1 MEITLKTPQKIVIKP
16 EETKT
21 LEKLTV
27 MRMVD
32 LPNEKKVR
40 VFIKELR
47 EPITLWEGDEY
58 DAIGQWTDSDVQAKL
73 TELYS

>member
-1 MEITLKTPQKIVIKP
+1 MEITLQTPQTIVIKP

-58 DAIGQWTDSDVQAKL
+58 DAIGQWTDSDVQTKL

>member
-1 MEITLKTPQKIVIKP
+1 MEITLQTPQTIVIKP

-32 LPNEKKVR
+32 LPAQKKVK
-40 VFIKELR
+40 VFVKELK
-47 EPITLWEGDEY
+47 EPVTLWEGAEY
-58 DAIGQWTDSDVQAKL
+58 DSIGQWTDSDVQAKL

>member
-1 MEITLKTPQKIVIKP
+1 MEITLQTPQTIVIKP

-27 MRMVD
+27 MSMVD

-58 DAIGQWTDSDVQAKL
+58 DAIGQWTDSDVQTKL

>member
-1 MEITLKTPQKIVIKP
+1 MEITLQTPQTIVIKP
-16 EETKT
+16 EKTKT

-40 VFIKELR
+40 VFVKELR

-58 DAIGQWTDSDVQAKL
+58 DAIGQWTDSDVQTKL

>member
-1 MEITLKTPQKIVIKP
+1 MEITLQTPQTIVIKP

-40 VFIKELR
+40 VFVKELR
-47 EPITLWEGDEY
+47 EPITLWEGEAY
-58 DAIGQWTDSDVQAKL
+58 DVIGQWTDSDVQAKL

>member
-1 MEITLKTPQKIVIKP
+1 MEITFQTPQTIVIKQ

-32 LPNEKKVR
+32 LPNEKKVK
-40 VFIKELR
+40 VFLKELR
-47 EPITLWEGDEY
+47 EPVILWEGDEY
-58 DAIGQWTDSDVQAKL
+58 DAIGQWTDSDVQTKL

>member
-1 MEITLKTPQKIVIKP
+1 MEITFQTPQTIVIKP

-32 LPNEKKVR
+32 LPNEKKVK
-40 VFIKELR
+40 VFLKELR
-47 EPITLWEGDEY
+47 EPVILWEGDEY
-58 DAIGQWTDSDVQAKL
+58 DAIGQWTDSDVQTKL

>member
-1 MEITLKTPQKIVIKP
+1 MEITLQTPQTIVIKP

-47 EPITLWEGDEY
+47 EPITIWEGDEY
-58 DAIGQWTDSDVQAKL
+58 DAIGQWTDSDVQTKL